1 MDPVGEE
8 LERLARLRA
17 SGDLTDGEFQILKA
31 RLIGTEPN
39 APAPSEQIPIPTT
52 EEVKED
58 GVEDLVPVED
68 LLPVLEAARGELVGY
83 EVTDWTSEEQAA
95 FSEILTELG
104 VSHEFGEEDDLVVSP
119 TDEET
124 VDHALGEFIAR
135 PVPRPEKR
143 GCDEWVDP
151 EDEAAK
157 VAQDAALASLK
168 AQRAKGGRLPA
179 LRFGSWI
186 LLSFNVFMAFL
197 LVSGIIGATQGAC
210 AGLTGDDL
218 DLCRAAAA
226 IGTSIGV
233 GIVLFVWAIIDVIL
247 FIVWFVT
254 RSRQRSEPATVT
266 RLLGLGIFVCAA
278 LLGVAA
284 LGSTISERE
293 ADPAPTRSPAATS
306 RPPAATDAPTTATDA
321 PTTAPKSTISQGFGS
336 QDATKDLV
344 AIDCGEEDI
353 LGFRYPSVTVKNNS
367 SKPSSYWITIVVES
381 MDGTVRYDDSFVIIN
396 SLGPGQTTTEEGL
409 PFTTDLPSGSRC
421 KITEVSR
428 TAS

>member
-68 LLPVLEAARGELVGY
+68 LLPVLEAARGELVAY

-95 FSEILTELG
+95 FSEILIELG
-104 VSHEFGEEDDLVVSP
+104 VSHEFGEEGDLVVSP

-179 LRFGSWI
+179 LRFSTWI
-186 LLSFNVFMAFL
+186 LLSFNVFMAL
-197 LVSGIIGATQGAC
+197 LLASGIAEGVDGGYTAVVVLLWAF
-210 AGLTGDDL
+210 
-218 DLCRAAAA
+218 
-226 IGTSIGV
+226 IGV
-233 GIVLFVWAIIDVIL
+233 IL
-247 FIVWFVT
+247 LIVWFVA
-254 RSRQRSEPATVT
+254 RNKQRSEPATHV
-266 RLLGLGIFVCAA
+266 RIFGLGILVCATVF
-278 LLGVAA
+278 GVLT